1 MIRSCRCW
9 PTGCATAP
17 APAGR
22 WAGAVHHHR
31 HPARTPP
38 ARRRVRKTGA
48 SAVTART
55 GAWRLAGGALIVLAA
70 LTWTGCA
77 KKKGPSLETRIGKVE
92 VDRPVGTRGEFRT
105 GEPDAWPS
113 RTFPAT
119 YFAEILPEFPPQAL
133 EAGFTSVVVRVDFR
147 IGRDGLAHDARAHVP
162 EGTPL
167 AEQFAAASEA
177 VLPRW
182 RFTPTWR
189 LAAEGE
195 EEPLV
200 LMETSAFL
208 AFRFDI
214 EVWRDGG
221 KVQVEFGH

>member
-1 MIRSCRCW
+1 MV
-9 PTGCATAP
+9 GVAP
-17 APAGR
+17 Q
-22 WAGAVHHHR
+22 
-31 HPARTPP
+31 
-38 ARRRVRKTGA
+38 ARRSTRFVA
-48 SAVTART
+48 SSEEDNRAPSQGVQYRWTRAAVFQASR
-55 GAWRLAGGALIVLAA
+55 IVGPLH
-70 LTWTGCA
+70 
-77 KKKGPSLETRIGKVE
+77 PSLETRIGNVE
-92 VDRPVGTRGEFRT
+92 VDRPVGTRGEFRS
-105 GEPDAWPS
+105 GEPGAWPS

-119 YFAEILPEFPPQAL
+119 YFAEVLPEFPSEAL
-133 EAGFTSVVVRVDFR
+133 EADLTSVVVRVDFR
-147 IGRDGLAHDARAHVP
+147 IGRDGLAHDARARVP

-221 KVQVEFGH
+221 KVEVEFGH